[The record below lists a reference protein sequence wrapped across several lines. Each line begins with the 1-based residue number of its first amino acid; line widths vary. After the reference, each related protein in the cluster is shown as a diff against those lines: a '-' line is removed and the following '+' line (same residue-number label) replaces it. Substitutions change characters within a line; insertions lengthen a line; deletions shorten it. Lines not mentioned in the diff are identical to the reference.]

1 MSEDEKIKVLVAD
14 DHSIVRE
21 GLVAII
27 NREPDMTV
35 VAEAG
40 DGAEAAK
47 QFALSRPDVT
57 LMDLRMPEMDGVA
70 AITEIRRD
78 YPQARIILLTTYD
91 GDEHIYQAIRA
102 GAHGYLLKDAP
113 SDELLNAIRAVHQGK
128 KEIPPSIAQKLAE
141 RITGAELTQ
150 RESEVLQLIAEGKS
164 NTEIAD
170 ALFVGEGTIKFHINH
185 IFSKLDV
192 ADRTQAVLVA
202 IKRGLVTLR

>member
-1 MSEDEKIKVLVAD
+1 MVD

-27 NREPDMTV
+27 NREPDMTII
-35 VAEAG
+35 AEAG
-40 DGAEAAK
+40 DGAEAVEK
-47 QFALSRPDVT
+47 YRLFEPDVT

-70 AITEIRRD
+70 AITEIRREFSE
-78 YPQARIILLTTYD
+78 ARIILLTTYD
-91 GDEHIYQAIRA
+91 GDEHIYQALRA
-102 GAHGYLLKDAP
+102 GARGYLLKDAP
-113 SDELLNAIRAVHQGK
+113 ADELLKAIRAVCQGK
-128 KEIPPSIAQKLAE
+128 KEIPPGIALKLAE

-164 NTEIAD
+164 NLQIAA

-192 ADRTQAVLVA
+192 GDRTQAVLVA
-202 IKRGLVTLR
+202 IKRGLVTLK